1 MVLQFTIL
9 NNIMRLDRTI
19 ARGSIVFFVLY
30 IIAALPCVVL
40 WAMVVY
46 FKSSLQGHGYSYWI
60 VLSICMS
67 FIINCL
73 YIPLFYSKRKYELS
87 ENSGVLIALVDISTL
102 YLFLGISV
110 AVCPFWFLLYDVRPP
125 LNVYYFYFVFY
136 LYYLYFVFFQ
146 FRYRFRQYKLLF

>member
-1 MVLQFTIL
+1 
-9 NNIMRLDRTI
+9 MRLDRTI

-46 FKSSLQGHGYSYWI
+46 SKSSLQGHGYSYWI

-87 ENSGVLIALVDISTL
+87 ENSGILIALVDILTL

-125 LNVYYFYFVFY
+125 FNVYYFYFVFY
-136 LYYLYFVFFQ
+136 LYYLYFVFF
-146 FRYRFRQYKLLF
+146 FLDIDFVSINCYSD